1 MKTNYQAKNTKLIY
15 YFLLSITFYACGKIN
30 CPDERTYSY
39 KYYNIKDNI
48 DKQTF
53 PYQFKDT
60 QIWINVNTNDT
71 LHYILKDTV
80 SSYDISSTST
90 TEGCRETNYKYS
102 ERLTYK
108 FNCLEDTFFNYNYTY
123 QSDKGFGYDR
133 YLKFNKIEYVEYG
146 GKLEDIDNYGII
158 YKDINVSKYF
168 ARIDSLGILRITV
181 GSDKI
186 YRIK

>member
-1 MKTNYQAKNTKLIY
+1 MKTTKLLTLIWLIW
-15 YFLLSITFYACGKIN
+15 FFGGCGKIN

-39 KYYNIKDNI
+39 MYYNISENI
-48 DKQTF
+48 KQTF
-53 PYQFKDT
+53 PYRFKDT

-90 TEGCRETNYKYS
+90 TEGCRETNYFYS
-102 ERLTYK
+102 ERLTYQ
-108 FNCLEDTFFNYNYTY
+108 FNCLEDTLFNYNYIY
-123 QSDKGFGYDR
+123 QLDKGSGFY
-133 YLKFNKIEYVEYG
+133 YHIKFNLIEYVEYG

-168 ARIDSLGILRITV
+168 AKSISLGLLRITV
-181 GSDKI
+181 GKDKI